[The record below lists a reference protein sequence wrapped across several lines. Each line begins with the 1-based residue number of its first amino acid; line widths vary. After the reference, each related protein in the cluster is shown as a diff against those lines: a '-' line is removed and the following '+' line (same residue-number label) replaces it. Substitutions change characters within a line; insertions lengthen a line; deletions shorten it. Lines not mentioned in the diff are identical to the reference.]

1 MFNNPFRERA
11 LAASE
16 SRQQLDRL
24 LRVTAP
30 HERIVLVAVGLMLAG
45 IGAWALFG
53 ALGRRSLA
61 LLFGLDPA

>member
-1 MFNNPFRERA
+1 MFNNPFRERVI
-11 LAASE
+11 AASA

-30 HERIVLVAVGLMLAG
+30 HERVVLVAVGVMIAG

-53 ALGRRSLA
+53 ALGRSSLA